1 MAITAVMLLA
11 IGFTPLKAAALALIG
26 NTAPVAFGS
35 IATPIVTLAAQT
47 ELPVEDL
54 GAMVGRQTPFW
65 R

>member
-1 MAITAVMLLA
+1 M
-11 IGFTPLKAAALALIG
+11 KAAALALIG

-47 ELPVEDL
+47 R
-54 GAMVGRQTPFW
+54 AAR